1 MADAKEAARERVT
14 QARDEL
20 VALSHRIH
28 ANPELGFE
36 EEQACAWLCELLE
49 GPGSRSSG
57 VGDLP
62 TAFAARAGSG
72 PLHVVVCAEYDA
84 LPAVGH
90 ACGHNVIA
98 AMAAGAGMALA
109 RVADDAGLRVTV
121 LGTPAEEGGGG
132 KILLLQ
138 RGAFDG
144 AHAAMMVHPSPYEQP
159 EMPIIAVNHLKVA
172 YTGKE
177 AHASAYPFLG
187 VNAADALVVAQTAI
201 GLLRQHLRPSD
212 RVHGIVTKGGDAA
225 NIIPAHTT
233 ADWMVRAADLE
244 QLEEVRAKVARCFEA
259 GALATGA
266 TLELSEDH
274 DPYSEMRHDHEL
286 SALYQR
292 NAEALG
298 RTFIGRSDRGAGSTD
313 MGNVSLAL
321 PSIHPTIGIDSLP
334 AVNHQPEFTASC
346 ATPRPT
352 RPWSTGRWPW
362 PGRRS
367 TPPPTR
373 RSANASWP
381 VRHGPDVRDRPV
393 APTSLVSGTA
403 VVPHQRGETMKY
415 MILTYASQQDYDGM
429 AGKPTDR
436 PAWSAEDFAAMGE
449 FMESFNKDL
458 ADSGELVETRALAA
472 PVLTRRLQLQHGV
485 PVVTDGP
492 YAETQEVLAGY
503 WIVECESFDRAT
515 EIAGRLANCPAPAE
529 VAATAVADVRPLA
542 DSRTDL
548 EL

>member
-49 GPGSRSSG
+49 GAGLQVERG

-132 KILLLQ
+132 KILLLR

-159 EMPIIAVNHLKVA
+159 EMPIIAVTHLKVA
-172 YTGKE
+172 YWGKE

-266 TLELSEDH
+266 TLQLSEDH

-346 ATPRPT
+346 ATP
-352 RPWSTGRWPW
+352 
-362 PGRRS
+362 
-367 TPPPTR
+367 
-373 RSANASWP
+373 AA
-381 VRHGPDVRDRPV
+381 DQ
-393 APTSLVSGTA
+393 A
-403 VVPHQRGETMKY
+403 VV
-415 MILTYASQQDYDGM
+415 DGAVAM
-429 AGKPTDR
+429 AWTAID
-436 PAWSAEDFAAMGE
+436 AA
-449 FMESFNKDL
+449 
-458 ADSGELVETRALAA
+458 ADQAL
-472 PVLTRRLQLQHGV
+472 RERL
-485 PVVTDGP
+485 
-492 YAETQEVLAGY
+492 LAG
-503 WIVECESFDRAT
+503 
-515 EIAGRLANCPAPAE
+515 PA
-529 VAATAVADVRPLA
+529 RP
-542 DSRTDL
+542 
-548 EL
+548 

>member
-1 MADAKEAARERVT
+1 VADAKEVARERVT

-36 EEQACAWLCELLE
+36 EEQACAWLSELLE
-49 GPGSRSSG
+49 GAGLQVERG

-72 PLHVVVCAEYDA
+72 PLHMVVCAEYDA

-132 KILLLQ
+132 KILLLK

-346 ATPRPT
+346 ATP
-352 RPWSTGRWPW
+352 
-362 PGRRS
+362 
-367 TPPPTR
+367 
-373 RSANASWP
+373 AA
-381 VRHGPDVRDRPV
+381 DQ
-393 APTSLVSGTA
+393 A
-403 VVPHQRGETMKY
+403 VV
-415 MILTYASQQDYDGM
+415 DGAVAM
-429 AGKPTDR
+429 AWTAID
-436 PAWSAEDFAAMGE
+436 AA
-449 FMESFNKDL
+449 
-458 ADSGELVETRALAA
+458 ADQAL
-472 PVLTRRLQLQHGV
+472 RERL
-485 PVVTDGP
+485 
-492 YAETQEVLAGY
+492 LAG
-503 WIVECESFDRAT
+503 
-515 EIAGRLANCPAPAE
+515 PA
-529 VAATAVADVRPLA
+529 RP
-542 DSRTDL
+542 
-548 EL
+548 